1 MHVTNLF
8 YNTLR
13 GVKSLHFNSALAESL
28 SLGRCV
34 AKGKILHLVN
44 SAYWVL
50 NQNNTDV
57 MPFHGNPLSY
67 GVHDSGKTEQS
78 NKNGH

>member
-13 GVKSLHFNSALAESL
+13 GVQSLHLNSALTESL
-28 SLGRCV
+28 GLVLSG
-34 AKGKILHLVN
+34 KGKILHLVN
-44 SAYWVL
+44 SANWVL
-50 NQNNTDV
+50 NQNKTDV
-57 MPFHGNPLSY
+57 MLFHGNPL
-67 GVHDSGKTEQS
+67 HDSGKTEQS